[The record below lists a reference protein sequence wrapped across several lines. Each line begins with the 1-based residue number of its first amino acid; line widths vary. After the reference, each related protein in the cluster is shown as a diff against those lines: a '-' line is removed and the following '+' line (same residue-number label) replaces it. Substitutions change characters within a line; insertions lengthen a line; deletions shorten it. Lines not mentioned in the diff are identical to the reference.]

1 MIFFILILFLKMLRL
16 KQKPTKSRFYTQF
29 CRQDNY
35 ILQASAHLRQ
45 ASAQALQW
53 AWWWACFSH
62 SVAQASQQATQSL
75 QSSSANC
82 EPLAQSL
89 AHKSQMSA
97 QSRHNKAQVLLPS
110 FIQATVHFSHSV
122 THTKQAAIQS

>member
-1 MIFFILILFLKMLRL
+1 MIFFILILFLQMIRL
-16 KQKPTKSRFYTQF
+16 KTKAHKIKVLPQF
-29 CRQDNY
+29 CRQGNY

-45 ASAQALQW
+45 ASAQALEW

-97 QSRHNKAQVLLPS
+97 QSRRNKAQILLPS
-110 FIQATVHFSHSV
+110 LIQETVHFSHSV
-122 THTKQAAIQS
+122 THAKQAAIQS